1 MGADANA
8 IDALRQKLGDE
19 AFHQAMQLM
28 STPPPR
34 MSEEIAALLAALPE
48 HRVTLREVLATLK
61 GRAYTLLLLILA
73 LPFCQPIPMPG
84 LSTFFGAIIALIG
97 LRLSLRLEPWI
108 PARMLER
115 PLSTRLLVRALT
127 AAGRLVRMLEVVL
140 RPRWSFL
147 VEWTLLHHL
156 YGAMICVSGLF
167 LLLPLPVPLSNVLPA
182 LAIVL
187 LAAAML
193 ERDGL
198 FGILGFITFAITLV
212 VFGGIF
218 IGSAA
223 AIEALREWFAG
234 NPPSD

>member
-1 MGADANA
+1 
-8 IDALRQKLGDE
+8 
-19 AFHQAMQLM
+19 
-28 STPPPR
+28 

-73 LPFCQPIPMPG
+73 LPFCQPLPLPG

-115 PLSTRLLVRALT
+115 PLSTRMLVLT
-127 AAGRLVRMLEVVL
+127 LTSAMRLVRMLEVVL
-140 RPRWSFL
+140 RPRWSVL

-156 YGAMICVSGLF
+156 YGAMICLSGVF
-167 LLLPLPVPLSNVLPA
+167 LMLPLPVPLSNVLPA
-182 LAIVL
+182 FAIVL

-198 FGILGFITFAITLV
+198 FGILGFVAFALTLV
-212 VFGGIF
+212 FFGGIF
-218 IGSAA
+218 LGGAA
-223 AIEALREWFAG
+223 AIEALRKWFSG
-234 NPPSD
+234 IPPGD

>member
-1 MGADANA
+1 MRLQPLLAVPS
-8 IDALRQKLGDE
+8 E
-19 AFHQAMQLM
+19 TP
-28 STPPPR
+28 STPLR
-34 MSEEIAALLAALPE
+34 MSAEIAALLAALPE

-108 PARMLER
+108 PVRMLER
-115 PLSTRLLVRALT
+115 PLSTRVLVLT
-127 AAGRLVRMLEVVL
+127 LTSAMRFVRMLEVVL

-156 YGAMICVSGLF
+156 YGAMICLSGLF

-182 LAIVL
+182 LAIIL

-198 FGILGFITFAITLV
+198 FGILGFITFVITLV
-212 VFGGIF
+212 VFAGIF
-218 IGSAA
+218 IGGAA
-223 AIEALREWFAG
+223 AIQAIREWFSG
-234 NPPSD
+234 IPPGD

>member
-1 MGADANA
+1 
-8 IDALRQKLGDE
+8 
-19 AFHQAMQLM
+19 M
-28 STPPPR
+28 SK
-34 MSEEIAALLAALPE
+34 EIHALLAALPE

-73 LPFCQPIPMPG
+73 LPFCQPLPLPG

-108 PARMLER
+108 PARMLDR
-115 PLSTRLLVRALT
+115 PLSTRVLVLT
-127 AAGRLVRMLEVVL
+127 LTSAMRLVRVLEIVL

-147 VEWTLLHHL
+147 VEWTLLHRFH
-156 YGAMICVSGLF
+156 GAMICVSGLF

-182 LAIVL
+182 FAIVL

-198 FGILGFITFAITLV
+198 FGILGFVAVALTLAF
-212 VFGGIF
+212 FGGIF
-218 IGSAA
+218 LGGAA
-223 AIEALREWFAG
+223 AIEAVQEWFAG
-234 NPPSD
+234 FPPGG

>member
-1 MGADANA
+1 
-8 IDALRQKLGDE
+8 
-19 AFHQAMQLM
+19 
-28 STPPPR
+28 

-73 LPFCQPIPMPG
+73 LPFCQPLPLPG

-115 PLSTRLLVRALT
+115 PLSTRVLVLT
-127 AAGRLVRMLEVVL
+127 LTSAMRLVRMLEVVL
-140 RPRWSFL
+140 RPRWSVL

-156 YGAMICVSGLF
+156 YGAMICLSGVF

-182 LAIVL
+182 FAIVL

-198 FGILGFITFAITLV
+198 FGILGFVAFALTLV
-212 VFGGIF
+212 FFGGIF
-218 IGSAA
+218 LGGAA
-223 AIEALREWFAG
+223 AIEALRTWLSG
-234 NPPSD
+234 IPPGD

>member
-1 MGADANA
+1 MAVH
-8 IDALRQKLGDE
+8 IE
-19 AFHQAMQLM
+19 TP

-48 HRVTLREVLATLK
+48 HQVTLREVMATLK

-73 LPFCQPIPMPG
+73 LPFCQPLPLPG

-115 PLSTRLLVRALT
+115 PLSTRVLALT
-127 AAGRLVRMLEVVL
+127 LTSAMRIVRMLEIVL

-147 VEWTLLHHL
+147 VEWTLLHRLH
-156 YGAMICVSGLF
+156 GAMICVSGLF

-182 LAIVL
+182 FAIVL

-198 FGILGFITFAITLV
+198 FGILGFIAFALTLV
-212 VFGGIF
+212 FFGGIF
-218 IGSAA
+218 LGGAA
-223 AIEALREWFAG
+223 AIDAVRQWFSG
-234 NPPSD
+234 IPPGD